1 MTGSVPHRP
10 LQVAVII
17 PTKDRPEFLAEA
29 IASARAQG
37 HPPEEIIIVD
47 DGSATPVDAKRLREA
62 HGPTVRVLRNDAS
75 RGLAYSRNRGVEE
88 TCAEYVIH
96 LDDDD
101 LLAPDAIEQ
110 CCSVLQGLPEAELV
124 FFAARGFGPNAEHF
138 NEVQPEGVRRVIDLG
153 RGREVLPNVIL
164 FGPELFAALLKTVPI
179 AFQRVMVSKTLWET
193 VSELRRNVYRLTPG
207 VLSDDDARAKI
218 TGPLRDSEWARY
230 AALVCRQTALINQPL
245 YLQRCGNQGYSSLPA
260 NRDVHMRQGLEI
272 LSHLAEGTRL
282 MPDLAQW
289 RSQTNDALGQAHF
302 DAAYQHHQSG
312 HRKEAWTF
320 LKKAMSSGIKMKHL
334 RLAMRIGFN

>member
-1 MTGSVPHRP
+1 MR
-10 LQVAVII
+10 VAVII

-29 IASARAQG
+29 IASARSQG

-47 DGSATPVDAKRLREA
+47 DASATPVDAERLREA
-62 HGPTVRVLRNDAS
+62 HGPAVRVIRNDES

-88 TCAEYVIH
+88 TSAEFIIH

-110 CCSVLQGLPEAELV
+110 CCLVMQALPEAELV

-138 NEVQPEGVRRVIDLG
+138 NRVQPEGIRRVIDLG
-153 RGREVLPNVIL
+153 RGREVRPNVIL

-179 AFQRVMVSKTLWET
+179 AFQRVMVSTMLWKKI
-193 VSELRRNVYRLTPG
+193 SELRRNVYRLAPG
-207 VLSDDDARAKI
+207 ILSDDDARASI

-230 AALVCRQTALINQPL
+230 AALVCGRTALIDQPL

-260 NRDVHMRQGLEI
+260 NKDLHMHQGLEI
-272 LSHLAEGTRL
+272 LNHLAEGTRR
-282 MPDLAQW
+282 MPELAQW

-302 DAAYQHHQSG
+302 DAAYRRLQAG
-312 HRKEAWTF
+312 NRKEAWTY
-320 LKKAMSSGIKMKHL
+320 LTRAMSSGIKMKHL
-334 RLAMRIGFN
+334 RLALRIGLSR